1 LSYVQ
6 LRDILRQKFRLQKQP
21 LSLAAL
27 RIFKMKTQDNRLS
40 GFICNHLNRTIR
52 PFHAL
57 VFVLCLL
64 AATPVQAAEQSITI
78 SRLKVTV
85 WSKSTDKAI
94 KQPIIIFSHGFH
106 GCATQSRFLMEAFA
120 SAGYIVFAPNHRDAT
135 CNSGHA
141 SLVDSPETPFRD
153 PASWSENSYLD
164 RAEDI
169 WHLIDALH
177 ADETYQKRLDWSRLA
192 LAGHSLGGYV
202 VLGLA
207 GAWASWKMDSI
218 KAVLALSP
226 YSQPFIVHKTL
237 GRLSAPVM
245 YQGGTLDFDITPS
258 LQKASGS
265 YDLSPAPKYLVEF
278 SKASHL
284 AWTDIGIV
292 AHDAISYY
300 SLAFMD
306 HYVKGE
312 PDEKR
317 LKSMQPGVAMYRYSS
332 EFGNNTEAAVQ
343 K

>member
-1 LSYVQ
+1 MQ
-6 LRDILRQKFRLQKQP
+6 
-21 LSLAAL
+21 
-27 RIFKMKTQDNRLS
+27 TQQNRLS
-40 GFICNHLNRTIR
+40 AYFYKNLNGMIR
-52 PFHAL
+52 LSYLL
-57 VFVLCLL
+57 VLVLYLL
-64 AATPVQAAEQSITI
+64 TVTTAQAAEQSITL
-78 SRLKVTV
+78 SGLNVTV
-85 WSKSTDKAI
+85 WSQETSTSI

-106 GCATQSRFLMEAFA
+106 GCSTQSRFLMEAFA

-135 CNSGHA
+135 CNGGQA
-141 SLVDSPETPFRD
+141 RWFDGAEAPFSD
-153 PASWSENSYLD
+153 PDSWSENSYLD

-177 ADETYQKRLDWSRLA
+177 ADKTYQKRLDWSRLG

-202 VLGLA
+202 ALGLT
-207 GAWASWKMDSI
+207 GAWSSWKMDGI

-226 YSQPFIVHKTL
+226 YSQPFMVHKTL

-258 LQKASGS
+258 LDKTSGS

-278 SKASHL
+278 SKASHM

-317 LKSMQPGVAMYRYSS
+317 LKSVQPGVALYRYSS
-332 EFGNNTEAAVQ
+332 EFGNKAEGAGQ

>member
-1 LSYVQ
+1 
-6 LRDILRQKFRLQKQP
+6 
-21 LSLAAL
+21 
-27 RIFKMKTQDNRLS
+27 MKTQHNRLS
-40 GFICNHLNRTIR
+40 GYFCNHLNRTIR

-57 VFVLCLL
+57 VFVLYLL
-64 AATPVQAAEQSITI
+64 AATSAQATEQSITI
-78 SRLKVTV
+78 SGLKVTV
-85 WSKSTDKAI
+85 WSQTTDKAI
-94 KQPIIIFSHGFH
+94 KRPVIIFSHGFH

-120 SAGYIVFAPNHRDAT
+120 SAGYIVFAPIHRDAT
-135 CNSGHA
+135 CNSGQTSWFDGA
-141 SLVDSPETPFRD
+141 EPPFRD
-153 PASWSENSYLD
+153 PASWSENSFLD

-177 ADETYQKRLDWSRLA
+177 ADETHQNRLDWSRLG

-202 VLGLA
+202 ALGLT
-207 GAWASWKMDSI
+207 GALSSWKTDGI

-245 YQGGTLDFDITPS
+245 YQGGTMDFDITPS
-258 LQKASGS
+258 LHKTYGS
-265 YDLSPAPKYLVEF
+265 YDLSPKPKYLVEF

-284 AWTDIGIV
+284 AWTDIGLV

-317 LKSMQPGVAMYRYSS
+317 LKSVQPGVAMYRYSS
-332 EFGNNTEAAVQ
+332 EFGNSPRPAVQ